1 MPERRS
7 HHLLLVLATLMI
19 GLVATAVGTYQTR
32 RYYDA
37 LARFQ
42 FERLANLLNDE
53 VQRRMNQPV
62 YGLKGARGVYAAS
75 KSVER
80 LEFRAYVESRD
91 LPREFPGVLGLG
103 FIQRVPRAELERF
116 IAAER
121 ADDAPEFSV
130 QTDSTAPDLYV
141 VKFMD
146 PLEPNRL
153 TYGFDAGSEPARRA
167 AMERAVRTGE
177 PTLSRR
183 LLLRRDQ
190 PDRTGFYY
198 LVPVYRN
205 GTHPVTAVEREANLV
220 GLVFARIAMTE
231 AMQGLMASA
240 RDLVD
245 VEIFEGSVRD
255 EKNLLF
261 DADYVPVSVERDA
274 RQAPFAGRLFN
285 QVTQITVGGQVWTLA
300 MTSTV
305 AFDATVERSVPIFVG
320 VTGTL
325 ISCLLA
331 GVMLTLG
338 RSRARAV
345 QLAEKMTI
353 DLQASEV
360 EARRMAEVA
369 RDSEQRLVAM
379 TAQAPGVIFQFEV
392 TLDNRRSFPFISA
405 GYRALFGREP
415 EEVLKRSA
423 VLLTTV
429 DPEDRGLVHASME
442 RAIVQVA
449 PWVLSFRIRRPDGGV
464 RWIQANSA
472 VDRRPDGTRV
482 WFGVLSDTTELQEAR
497 RSAEAANVS
506 KSQFLATMSHE
517 IRTPMNGVI
526 GMTSLLLDTPL
537 TTQQKEF
544 TEIIRQSGESLLT
557 LINDILDFSK
567 IEAGQLSLD
576 ARPFRLET
584 LTARVASLLGAT
596 AVAKG
601 LELRLEPPADALGP
615 LQGDALRLEQV
626 LINLTGNAIKFTAQG
641 EVVIRIAP
649 LHLGETEVR
658 LRFAVQDTGIGIS
671 PEAQARLF
679 DPFTQADSGISRRFG
694 GTGLGL
700 SISKRLVELMG
711 GMIGV
716 DSQPGQGSTFWFEL
730 SFPRASAAHEVSLA
744 PPITAPTGP
753 RLRGLRLLAVDD
765 SALNRDLVER
775 ALHAEGARVT
785 LAADGQQ
792 ALHLLQAAGERFAA
806 VLMDVQ
812 MPVMDGLTAMR
823 LIRQELGLTDLPLLA
838 LTAGVL
844 PDEQQ
849 AAREAGANE
858 VLAKPLDLDLLAN
871 RLAHHIGVARLA
883 AAAAQ
888 PGTGGGSGV
897 GLAATNQADAI
908 AGGQAPAFVAAQA
921 SPGSDGEP
929 VALATAFPAI
939 PGIDR
944 ARLALTF
951 KHDVKFFLRL
961 LDRLTQ
967 EAATGLVEARQALA
981 AGDRE
986 ALALR
991 LHSLK
996 GNAGNV
1002 GALTLMAAAGR
1013 LEAAVMTGATGPAG
1027 AAARREASETDLE
1040 LDTTQREAG
1049 LADLEAGLADLE
1061 RQVAALIAASTP
1073 WCEMEAAVLATTTAP
1088 PLDPARLADLRE
1100 ALRRHDL
1107 AASDH
1112 FEELA
1117 ASLTAAWGAETSQ
1130 ALGEAIADLR
1140 FDVALAQLD
1149 RHTPGTAA

>member
-1 MPERRS
+1 MKLATEGAELGLWYWDPAAQKLDWSALCRQHLALPPGAEPSFAHFYAVMHPDDRARVEGLIQAAVEAVDAYRAEYRILHPDGHLRWISAPGRVYRDAAGALVAMGGITRDITTRKQAEINLQDSERRFRDLFE
-7 HHLLLVLATLMI
+7 HLPIAYQSLDAAGRWLDANAKTAELLGYDSPAQMI
-19 GLVATAVGTYQTR
+19 GRDFADHWDEALRERFDSNYAQFKHTHSIDGELQLRRRDGT
-32 RYYDA
+32 
-37 LARFQ
+37 
-42 FERLANLLNDE
+42 
-53 VQRRMNQPV
+53 PV
-62 YGLKGARGVYAAS
+62 TVIVSGC
-75 KSVER
+75 
-80 LEFRAYVESRD
+80 
-91 LPREFPGVLGLG
+91 
-103 FIQRVPRAELERF
+103 IQRDADGNFLRTHCVLLDISERRAMEEAIRALNTDLERQV
-116 IAAER
+116 AER
-121 ADDAPEFSV
+121 
-130 QTDSTAPDLYV
+130 TAALRY
-141 VKFMD
+141 
-146 PLEPNRL
+146 
-153 TYGFDAGSEPARRA
+153 SEA
-167 AMERAVRTGE
+167 
-177 PTLSRR
+177 
-183 LLLRRDQ
+183 
-190 PDRTGFYY
+190 
-198 LVPVYRN
+198 
-205 GTHPVTAVEREANLV
+205 
-220 GLVFARIAMTE
+220 
-231 AMQGLMASA
+231 
-240 RDLVD
+240 
-245 VEIFEGSVRD
+245 
-255 EKNLLF
+255 
-261 DADYVPVSVERDA
+261 
-274 RQAPFAGRLFN
+274 
-285 QVTQITVGGQVWTLA
+285 
-300 MTSTV
+300 
-305 AFDATVERSVPIFVG
+305 
-320 VTGTL
+320 
-325 ISCLLA
+325 
-331 GVMLTLG
+331 
-338 RSRARAV
+338 RARAFMNTALDGVVVIDDDSRILEFNPAAETLFGYQAAEILGQPLTRLMPPAMAAHHDHDV
-345 QLAEKMTI
+345 QVSTGQGSRLMGGNRQVLGRTKAG
-353 DLQASEV
+353 
-360 EARRMAEVA
+360 
-369 RDSEQRLVAM
+369 RDFPAAISV
-379 TAQAPGVIFQFEV
+379 G
-392 TLDNRRSFPFISA
+392 TLDQDHGRMHVGLIRDITWQLEQETA
-405 GYRALFGREP
+405 LRAA
-415 EEVLKRSA
+415 K
-423 VLLTTV
+423 
-429 DPEDRGLVHASME
+429 
-442 RAIVQVA
+442 
-449 PWVLSFRIRRPDGGV
+449 
-464 RWIQANSA
+464 
-472 VDRRPDGTRV
+472 
-482 WFGVLSDTTELQEAR
+482 EA
-497 RSAEAANVS
+497 AEAAARA
-506 KSQFLATMSHE
+506 KSTFLAHMSHE
-517 IRTPMNGVI
+517 IRTPMNAVLGLAQLLSRQALSPEQRDLVERI
-526 GMTSLLLDTPL
+526 QGAGQSLLG
-537 TTQQKEF
+537 
-544 TEIIRQSGESLLT
+544 I
-557 LINDILDFSK
+557 INDILDFSK

-1073 WCEMEAAVLATTTAP
+1073 WCEMEAAALATTTAP